1 MAFAAPS
8 WERRSEPW
16 FTTFKSYHH
25 MSSHPAIEEMNQNMA
40 KAVQHTLNEFN
51 TLHTGKASPA
61 MVENIMVEVYGSM
74 MRLKE
79 IAAITT
85 PDSRM
90 IQVQPWDKGAIKPIE
105 KAIQTANLGINPSV
119 DGALVRLPLPDLSRE
134 RRQELTKV
142 CQRMAEEG
150 RVSIR
155 HARRDALD
163 ALKKAEKEGTISE
176 DNLKR
181 LEKEVQQQTDK
192 HIKDLDQHLQSKEKE
207 LMAV

>member
-1 MAFAAPS
+1 
-8 WERRSEPW
+8 
-16 FTTFKSYHH
+16 
-25 MSSHPAIEEMNQNMA
+25 MSSHPAIQEMNQNMG
-40 KAVQHTLNEFN
+40 KAVEHTLHEFN

-61 MVENIMVEVYGSM
+61 MVENIMVDVYGSM

-79 IAAITT
+79 VAAITT
-85 PDSRM
+85 PDPRL

-105 KAIQTANLGINPSV
+105 KAIQTSSLGINPSV
-119 DGALVRLPLPDLSRE
+119 DGPLIRLPLPDLSRE
-134 RRQELTKV
+134 RRQELAKI

-163 ALKKAEKEGTISE
+163 ALKKDQKDGAISE
-176 DNLKR
+176 DDLKR

-192 HIKDLDQHLQSKEKE
+192 HIKDLEQHLEHKEKE